1 MAEREVWELQ
11 QMQAMPLDAKVAMT
25 MTRAR
30 EWYDYWNG
38 NVYISYSGG
47 KDSTV
52 LKHIVNGMYSDVP
65 AVFADTGLE
74 YPEIRQFAISQ
85 DDVIAVKPKMTFR
98 QVIER
103 HGYPIISK
111 EVAKCVQYARSGD
124 EGNVHYQKL
133 FGTMT
138 YNGKKSKYCCDK
150 WSFLYNAPFQI
161 SSRCCDV
168 MKKEPL
174 HRYERET
181 GRKPY
186 IATMAEE
193 SMNRTNAWI
202 RTGCNAFESKK
213 PRSSPM
219 SFWTEQDVF
228 QYIRKNDIPIASV
241 YGDIVESGQM
251 QMNLFGEYECQLK
264 TTGCKRTGCVF
275 CMFGIMY
282 DRDRFKRL
290 KETHP
295 ALYDYCING
304 GEFDGDEWKPNRKGL
319 GLGYVLEYI
328 GVNY

>member
-1 MAEREVWELQ
+1 MAEREVWELK

-25 MTRAR
+25 MTRVR

-52 LKHIVNGMYSDVP
+52 LKHIVKGMYNDVP

-98 QVIER
+98 EVIER

-124 EGNVHYQKL
+124 ANNIHYQKL
-133 FGTMT
+133 FGTMK
-138 YNGKKSKYCCDK
+138 YNGKKSKYCCDR
-150 WSFLYNAPFQI
+150 WSFLYDAPFKI

-174 HRYERET
+174 HRYESET

-193 SMNRTNAWI
+193 SMNRTTAWI

-219 SFWTEQDVF
+219 SFWTEQDIF
-228 QYIRKNDIPIASV
+228 QYIRKNDIPISSV

-251 QMNLFGEYECQLK
+251 QMNLFCEYECQLK

-282 DRDRFKRL
+282 DRERFKRL

-319 GLGYVLEYI
+319 GLGYVLDYI

>member
-1 MAEREVWELQ
+1 MAERELWELQ
-11 QMQAMPLDAKVAMT
+11 QMQAMNLDAKVSMT
-25 MTRAR
+25 MQRIR
-30 EWYDYWNG
+30 EWYNYWDG

-98 QVIER
+98 EVIEK

-111 EVAKCVQYARSGD
+111 EVAKCVQYARSG
-124 EGNVHYQKL
+124 EANNIHYQKL

-138 YNGKKSKYCCDK
+138 YNGKKSKYCCDR
-150 WSFLYNAPFQI
+150 WSFLYDAPFKI

-174 HRYERET
+174 HRYESET

-193 SMNRTNAWI
+193 SMNRTTAWL
-202 RTGCNAFESKK
+202 RAGCNAFESSK
-213 PRSSPM
+213 PRSQPM
-219 SFWTEQDVF
+219 SFWTEQDVL
-228 QYIRKNDIPIASV
+228 QYIRKNSIEICSV
-241 YGDIVESGQM
+241 YGDVVEDGQI
-251 QMNLFGEYECQLK
+251 QMPLFGEYECKLK
-264 TTGCKRTGCVF
+264 TTGCYRTGCVF

-282 DRDRFKRL
+282 DRERFNRL

-295 ALYDYCING
+295 SLYDYCING

-319 GLGYVLEYI
+319 GLGYVLDYI